1 MLDTLKNNFL
11 ILSMDLDELI
21 KNNPSLFRVIAIVG
35 GLLIGYFIYIIQ
47 I

>member
-11 ILSMDLDELI
+11 ILSMNLDELI
-21 KNNPSLFRVIAIVG
+21 KNNPALFRVIAIVG
-35 GLLIGYFIYIIQ
+35 GLLIGYLIYIIQ